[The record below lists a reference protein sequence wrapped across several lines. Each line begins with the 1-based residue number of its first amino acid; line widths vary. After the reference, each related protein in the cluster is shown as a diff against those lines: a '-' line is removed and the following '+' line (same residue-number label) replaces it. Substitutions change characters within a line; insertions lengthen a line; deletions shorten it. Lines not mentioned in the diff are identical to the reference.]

1 MDFDIYN
8 ISDLTSRTYFEDVL
22 QSFYSKNYRSSILLL
37 HSLVI
42 NDLYK
47 KLIYMNDNGL
57 FNIVEE
63 LDKIKELS
71 QENLVKYSEIEKRI
85 YNIYSNKK
93 ILNKTT
99 IDMLD
104 YLIKVRDKCA
114 HPLFAGEDEYYSPTM
129 DETRMLIDKSYKDIL
144 IVDAFIKEP
153 YQILKNSLEKND
165 WNLYTKELFGITE
178 DEKEIEKFNKYF
190 SRRYLSKMTDNNY
203 IKLFKSLIDMI
214 FRKNNDD
221 SIKYQYIRFKLLSVL
236 LNYLSKKGKLDV
248 LKNVYNWDLIDNET
262 VYDSI
267 PKEIDSCQSLSYMFE
282 FLLNNPIFIN
292 EIKDR
297 NELLFSHLKEELD
310 ANVWDIV
317 KYYSIFYDNIEMA
330 LQDKNESYNFYRIVL
345 NKCADKMT
353 DSYLIKVIEI
363 LFNKIP
369 EYNGYDMAS
378 DMCDILIQAI
388 ENRKYT
394 KNEIKNILDIMNNN
408 RQIYDT
414 SRNSSKEQFNRI
426 KELGID
432 LSDYDNLGSDK

>member
-8 ISDLTSRTYFEDVL
+8 ISDLTSRSYFQDVL

-37 HSLVI
+37 HSLII

-47 KLIYMNDNGL
+47 KLIYMNENGL
-57 FNIVEE
+57 FNISGE

-85 YNIYSNKK
+85 YNIYSDKN

-99 IDMLD
+99 MDMID

-114 HPLFAGEDEYYSPTM
+114 HPIFAGEDDYYSPTM
-129 DETRMLIDKSYKDIL
+129 DETRMLIDKSYNDIL

-153 YQILKNSLEKND
+153 YQVLKNSLEKND

-178 DEKEIEKFNKYF
+178 NKKEIEKFEKYF
-190 SRRYLSKMTDNNY
+190 SNKFLSKMTDNNY
-203 IKLFKSLIDMI
+203 IKLFKSLIDMV
-214 FRKNNDD
+214 FKKNNED

-236 LNYLSKKGKLDV
+236 LDYLSKKGKLEV
-248 LKNVYNWDLIDNET
+248 LKNVYNWDLIDNEMI
-262 VYDSI
+262 YDSV
-267 PKEIDSCQSLSYMFE
+267 PKEIDSCLSLSYMFE
-282 FLLNNPIFIN
+282 FLFNYPTFIN
-292 EIKDR
+292 EVKDR
-297 NELLFSHLKEELD
+297 NELLFVHLKEELD
-310 ANVWDIV
+310 ANVWDLI
-317 KYYSIFYDNIEMA
+317 KYYSIFYDSIEMA
-330 LQDKNESYNFYRIVL
+330 LKDKNESYTFYRAVL
-345 NKCADKMT
+345 KNCSDKMT

-363 LFNKIP
+363 LFKKIP
-369 EYNGYDMAS
+369 DYNGYDMAS
-378 DMCDILIQAI
+378 DMCDVLIQAI

-394 KNEIKNILDIMNNN
+394 TDDIVGVLDIMNKN

-414 SRNSSKEQFNRI
+414 SRNSSKEQFKKL

-432 LSDYDNLGSDK
+432 LSDYKNLGSD